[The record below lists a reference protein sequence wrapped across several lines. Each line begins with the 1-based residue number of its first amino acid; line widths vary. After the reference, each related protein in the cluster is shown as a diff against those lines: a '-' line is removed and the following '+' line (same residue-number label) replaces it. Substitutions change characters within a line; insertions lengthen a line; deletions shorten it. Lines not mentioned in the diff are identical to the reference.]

1 MDPRLEDLRMTYPV
15 PSPSCRRHVLS
26 TLCSLIVLVA
36 PAVRAQAVA
45 PPSLAGHWKGALK
58 VGVTT
63 LDLDVD
69 FTNKGGGWTGDI
81 SIPAR
86 GATDLPLQGITVGG
100 DQVAFKVADAPGNS
114 SFKGT
119 LAADGLSIK

>member
-1 MDPRLEDLRMTYPV
+1 MTYPL
-15 PSPSCRRHVLS
+15 PSPSCRCHALS

-63 LDLDVD
+63 LDLDVE
-69 FTNKGGGWTGDI
+69 FTNK
-81 SIPAR
+81 
-86 GATDLPLQGITVGG
+86 
-100 DQVAFKVADAPGNS
+100 
-114 SFKGT
+114 
-119 LAADGLSIK
+119 